1 MLVATVNETN
11 QSLSNL
17 WNAGSSISA
26 LRHSDAGAVPTL
38 ARSGSGRLPPA
49 YDPVW
54 EDPQDQL
61 SLPTVNLD
69 LEYQEEESLSHISG
83 REPSVQ
89 RSKQ

>member
-1 MLVATVNETN
+1 MPAATVSETG

-17 WNAGSSISA
+17 RNADSSINA
-26 LRHSDAGAVPTL
+26 LRHEDAGAVPTL

-54 EDPQDQL
+54 EDPRDQP
-61 SLPTVNLD
+61 SLPTVNPD
-69 LEYQEEESLSHISG
+69 SEYQEEEFPSHISG

-89 RSKQ
+89 HSK